1 MPRESIKNIY
11 QLRQRKSELQT
22 TIVKQEF
29 QIISGYYALKDEL
42 FAFDNLESGVFDLAT
57 LKSKVIPYVSQS
69 LVRLAVNGWLKPK
82 SKLVKRA
89 ALLSGTY
96 MVQKL
101 LEALGKKV
109 IKRFLI
115 KKS

>member
-1 MPRESIKNIY
+1 MPDQTIQNLR

-22 TIVKQEF
+22 IILKQEF
-29 QIISGYYALKDEL
+29 QITTGYNALKDEL
-42 FAFDNLESGVFDLAT
+42 FAFDNLQSGVFDLAT
-57 LKSKVIPYVSQS
+57 LKSKVIPYISQS

-82 SKLVKRA
+82 SKLVQRV
-89 ALLSGTY
+89 ALFSGTY

-109 IKRFLI
+109 IKRFLSS
-115 KKS
+115 KS